1 MTANPLW
8 DYATTLYSAPAVAE
22 RCLALQDAHA
32 ANVNLLLLCCWA
44 GQAGVILDIPALR
57 SAEEVVAEWEK
68 RMVVPL
74 RLQRRRLDL
83 SRSGCREERQRLLT
97 EELQAERRE
106 HDLLQA
112 WFSKRE
118 QGERYPL
125 RSAIAANL
133 ANYARLLAI
142 PEADIAG
149 LRDATLAGG

>member
-8 DYATTLYSAPAVAE
+8 DYATTLYSAPGVAE
-22 RCLALQDAHA
+22 RCLALQDSHA
-32 ANVNLLLLCCWA
+32 ANVNLLLLCCWV
-44 GQAGVILDIPALR
+44 GQAGVILDVPALR

-83 SRSGCREERQRLLT
+83 SLPGGREEWQRLLT
-97 EELQAERRE
+97 EELRAERRE

-118 QGERYPL
+118 QGERCPPEP
-125 RSAIAANL
+125 AIAANL

-142 PEADIAG
+142 PAADIAG
-149 LRDATLAGG
+149 LRAAALAGG